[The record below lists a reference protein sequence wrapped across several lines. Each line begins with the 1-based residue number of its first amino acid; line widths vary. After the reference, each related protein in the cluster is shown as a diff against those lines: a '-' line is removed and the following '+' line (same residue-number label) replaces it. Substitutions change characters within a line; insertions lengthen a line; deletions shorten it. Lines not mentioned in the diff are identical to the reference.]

1 MGHSRCAIL
10 LFDGARFDV
19 WADLLSAGRL
29 PNISRYVLA
38 DGSFLKGYST
48 LPTTTGPAHVPFLY
62 GVFAGKAGVPGI
74 RWFDK
79 TRAGSRL
86 FTRAVMRSYVGTGC
100 FAMGQDINQ
109 CYLPLYDYFKR
120 PAIIFGHLD
129 AHRGVRLRTNSL
141 QKTLYSVRAHRTN
154 EWDLV
159 DEAAARE
166 AGRRLRSG
174 DDFVFSLFPGIA
186 ELTHLH
192 YPNHE
197 KVLHQYLRLDAM
209 VGELARSLPAEE
221 LNQILFFIVSDHGL
235 TTTHTHVPLVALA
248 EEAGHTPV
256 FFPRIRR
263 RHYDL
268 AILESGNALASVY
281 FMQPVPNRPAFYREI
296 VSVDRNRR
304 FLDTLLNHEGI
315 AFVAYRVDDSVLG
328 VSGRDGDLMLDFG
341 AMPDAKVS
349 VEGRNPLQFDVNCAP
364 LPLSESLERT
374 RDSNYPDSI
383 VQLLQLFSSHRT
395 GDVVVFPREG
405 YDLRARYEWPEHRS
419 SHGSLAKAH
428 MEVPVCTNLKVAS
441 AACRTV
447 DVFPTVLADTG
458 RALIGSV
465 DGRSLR

>member
-19 WADLLSAGRL
+19 WTGLLSAGRL
-29 PNISRYVLA
+29 PNISRYILSS
-38 DGSFLKGYST
+38 GSFLKGYST

-79 TRAGSRL
+79 SRAGGRL

-100 FAMGQDINQ
+100 FAMGQDIGD
-109 CYLPLYDYFKR
+109 CYVPLYDYFKR
-120 PAIIFGHLD
+120 PANIFGHLD
-129 AHRGVRLRTNSL
+129 ANRSVRLRTNRL
-141 QKTLYSVRAHRTN
+141 QKTLYYVRAHRTN

-159 DEAAARE
+159 DAAAAKE
-166 AGRRLRSG
+166 AGKRLRRG
-174 DDFVFSLFPGIA
+174 DDFVFSLFPGID

-192 YPNHE
+192 DPTHDT
-197 KVLHQYLRLDAM
+197 VLRQYERLDAM

-221 LNQILFFIVSDHGL
+221 LSQILFFIVSDHGL
-235 TTTHTHVPLVALA
+235 TATHTHVPLVALA
-248 EEAGHTPV
+248 EATGHTPI

-281 FMQPVPNRPAFYREI
+281 FMQPVGNRPAFYREI
-296 VSVDRNRR
+296 VSADRNRR
-304 FLDTLLNHEGI
+304 FLDTLLDHAGI
-315 AFVAYRVDDSVLG
+315 DFLAYRIDHSVLG

-341 AMPDAKVS
+341 EPPFVNLS
-349 VEGRNPLQFDVNCAP
+349 VQGSNPLEFDVDGGKMSVP
-364 LPLSESLERT
+364 ESLERT
-374 RDSNYPDSI
+374 RHTNYPDS
-383 VQLLQLFSSHRT
+383 VMQLLQLFSSHRT
-395 GDVVVFPREG
+395 GDVVVFPKEG
-405 YDLRARYEWPEHRS
+405 YDLRARYEWPEHKS

-428 MEVPVCTNLKVAS
+428 MEVPVCTNLKVSAS
-441 AACRTV
+441 TCRTV

-458 RALIGSV
+458 RAIRGNV
-465 DGRSLR
+465 DGQVLL